1 MTTNNSFVS
10 TFTNFVTLVIGVAF
24 VGVATIGIVSPV
36 HAQSSVHTGSAH

>member
-24 VGVATIGIVSPV
+24 LGVATIGIVSPV
-36 HAQSSVHTGSAH
+36 HAQSSVDIVSAR